1 MRLEEKIIKHIM
13 TKKIQQPTN
22 DEPIALDV
30 QLNKGEAFI
39 EKNWKKLAAALGAVV
54 IVVAGF
60 YIYKHILSGKEV
72 DAQKAIASA
81 QMAFAQQQYE
91 QALNGDGNNKGFI
104 KVINEF
110 DGTKTAN
117 LAKLYAGLSYAK
129 TGKVDEAIKYLEDF
143 SAQDDEMISPEA
155 VASLGN
161 LYIQKGDTQKGIDK
175 LLKAADMADNDAVSP
190 IALLQAGEAYESL
203 GQNEKAVEL
212 YKKIKKSYFRSNV
225 AKDIDKYVER
235 ATK

>member
-1 MRLEEKIIKHIM
+1 M

-39 EKNWKKLAAALGAVV
+39 EKNWKKLSIALLAVV
-54 IVVAGF
+54 VVVAGF
-60 YIYKHILSGKEV
+60 YIYKHILASKEV

-91 QALNGDGNNKGFI
+91 QALNGDGNSKGFI

-110 DGTKTAN
+110 GGTKTAN

-155 VASLGN
+155 VAALGN

-175 LLKAADMADNDAVSP
+175 LVKAADMADNDAISP
-190 IALLQAGEAYESL
+190 ICLLQAGEAYESL
-203 GQNEKAVEL
+203 GQNDKAVDL
-212 YKKIKKSYFRSNV
+212 YKKIEKTYFRSNV
-225 AKDIDKYVER
+225 AQNIGKYIER